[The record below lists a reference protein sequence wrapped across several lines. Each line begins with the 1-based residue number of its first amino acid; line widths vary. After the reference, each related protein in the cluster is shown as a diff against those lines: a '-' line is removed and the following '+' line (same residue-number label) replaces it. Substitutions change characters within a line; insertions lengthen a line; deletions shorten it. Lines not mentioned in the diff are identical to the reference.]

1 MAKATYTDQELAPYL
16 SSLSDA
22 DKQLSQEGQR
32 YIAQQKYDWANG
44 DAAQKAQANRNAEE
58 RRWSEG
64 GYYAGKSGD
73 QYITPNSVYMSSA
86 DRNFMNADER
96 NQVANWKAQEK
107 AGYLST
113 GEANKLAEAV
123 RKNYNYSGGKYGD
136 EYLPFKLADGQDTF
150 SYQGLPESVSRY
162 DQMIQDLSS
171 RLLNQGGFS
180 YDPNS
185 DPLYKLYA
193 QQYTA
198 GGQSAMQN
206 TLAQIAARTGGLA
219 SSYAGTAAQNAY
231 NGYMTQLANKIPE
244 LYQMAYGMYRDR
256 QADMRDNMAMLQSL
270 SNSGYDRYANER
282 NFAYQNYT
290 GNRDYNHQINRDM
303 NDDYRYEADRADAQ
317 LDRDMARREL
327 AADVLMNI
335 ASGGA
340 GAAADGVDFQTY
352 LAQGL
357 ANMGTPE
364 LMQLLGLNV

>member
-73 QYITPNSVYMSSA
+73 QYITPDSVYMSSA
-86 DRNFMNADER
+86 DRNFMNSDER

-123 RKNYNYSGGKYGD
+123 RKNYGYSGGKYGD
-136 EYLPFKLADGQDTF
+136 EYLPFKLADGQDAF
-150 SYQGLPESVSRY
+150 SYQGMPESVSRY
-162 DQMIQDLSS
+162 QQMIQQMSDS
-171 RLLNQGGFS
+171 LLNQKPFS
-180 YDPNS
+180 YDPYS

-193 QQYTA
+193 QQYTS

-231 NGYMTQLANKIPE
+231 NGYMSQLANKIPE

-256 QADMRDNMAMLQSL
+256 QNDMRENLAMLQGL
-270 SNSGYDRYANER
+270 SDSDYNRYANER

-290 GNRDYNHQINRDM
+290 GNRDYNYQVGRDKTE
-303 NDDYRYEADRADAQ
+303 DTRADYQ
-317 LDRDMARREL
+317 FETQ
-327 AADVLMNI
+327 MNQQALETAI
-335 ASGGA
+335 DALLNGTNVFGGL
-340 GAAADGVDFQTY
+340 AADGVDPNTY
-352 LAQGL
+352 YA
-357 ANMGTPE
+357 
-364 LMQLLGLNV
+364 LMQQYLPNAIENRYWPGAL